1 MSVILKKFK
10 LNSYAFVFQMKEHK
24 EIKNRLLDL
33 IKITDQHTIRP
44 DKTCNDFISKTDW
57 KFSKIPERLYAME
70 FSKILEPYITKMLL
84 ELSMDEATIHNM
96 WFQSYYK
103 KDAHDWHIHEGTHW
117 TNVYFLE
124 LPDTKFKTEL
134 YDSFNKKIINNI
146 EVKNTMHIIAIKSLI
161 KLIILSITLSIINNT
176 FYIFFHYHNNTGH
189 FYLFYFLQ

>member
-146 EVKNTMHIIAIKSLI
+146 EVKEGTLLSFPANILHRSPKNTSNKVKTIISFNTTFSNTKQNLI
-161 KLIILSITLSIINNT
+161 QS
-176 FYIFFHYHNNTGH
+176 
-189 FYLFYFLQ
+189 